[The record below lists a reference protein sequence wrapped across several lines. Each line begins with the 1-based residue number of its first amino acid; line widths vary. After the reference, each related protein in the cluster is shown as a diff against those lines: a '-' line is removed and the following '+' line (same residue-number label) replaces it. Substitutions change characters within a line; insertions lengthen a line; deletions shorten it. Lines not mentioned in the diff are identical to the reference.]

1 MHWGRYTRRGG
12 LWRFL
17 VLGVLLTLYC
27 AASAQEWSWSVE
39 TIDPNGGTF
48 NGVAIDNEG
57 NVHVGYLSPDGGGTK
72 YAFRPAKTGRWFNM
86 LVDKNNGSV
95 NIALD
100 REGRPQLCYF
110 PYQTLKYA
118 RWDGSRWE
126 IQEIAP
132 GSGERDY
139 LCGIAVGP
147 DDVPHV
153 TWYQVKDYSDQLYA
167 HLRHAALK
175 DGVWRARTLDYGFS
189 TGKWSCVRVDAKG
202 EVYISYSAFGDGAF
216 RYAHEDTKGNWSTT
230 TIEDG
235 RSGRK
240 TTTTPGMGNSMVLD
254 KNGRPNFSY
263 RDENSLRYAWP
274 EGDHW
279 RIDVVDPNV
288 NPSGSMDWISQRTS
302 LALDADGRPHIA
314 YETDGALKHAWWDG
328 TRWRIQAL
336 GIAGPQHRYPA
347 LAISKGN
354 VMYITYSDPQ
364 DGSFKVLVARP
375 VQSQPAAAQMT
386 GKK

>member
-1 MHWGRYTRRGG
+1 MHLARYTKRVFP
-12 LWRFL
+12 WRL
-17 VLGVLLTLYC
+17 LLPGVLLVLCC
-27 AASAQEWSWSVE
+27 AASAQQWSWSVE

-48 NGVAIDNEG
+48 SGLAIDNEG
-57 NVHVGYLSPDGGGTK
+57 NVHVGYMSPDGGGTK
-72 YAFRPAKTGRWFNM
+72 YAFRSAATGRWFNM
-86 LVDKNNGSV
+86 LVDKSNGSV

-100 REGRPQLCYF
+100 HEGRPQLCYF
-110 PYQTLKYA
+110 RYQALKYA
-118 RWDGSRWE
+118 RWDGSRWQ

-132 GSGERDY
+132 GSGERDF
-139 LCGIAVGP
+139 LCGIAVGA

-167 HLRHAALK
+167 HVRYAALK

-189 TGKWSCVRVDAKG
+189 TGKWSCVRVDDKG
-202 EVYISYSAFGDGAF
+202 EVHISYSAFADRAL
-216 RYAHEDTKGNWSTT
+216 RYAHEDAKGKWSIQ

-235 RSGRK
+235 KLGRK

-263 RDENSLRYAWP
+263 RDETTLRYAWP

-302 LALDADGRPHIA
+302 LALDANGRPHIA

-328 TRWRIQAL
+328 TQWRIQSL

-347 LAISKGN
+347 LAISKDN

-364 DGSFKVLVARP
+364 DGALKILIARP
-375 VQSQPAAAQMT
+375 VDSQHASAEMP